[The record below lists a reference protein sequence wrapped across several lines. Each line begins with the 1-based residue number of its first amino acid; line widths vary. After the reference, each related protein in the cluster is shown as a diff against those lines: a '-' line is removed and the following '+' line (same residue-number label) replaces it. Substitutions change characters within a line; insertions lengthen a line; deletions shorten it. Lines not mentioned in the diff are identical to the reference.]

1 MPAADRRLEAQKA
14 TMSTEHGGV
23 RNHSMPGAGGP
34 SALNPGMAAG
44 GSPGDRK
51 HILIVLTDASPDDST
66 RLSSCAKYPF
76 GSAYEGRPAV
86 DDAADAIA
94 EMRAQGILVYG
105 LFLGRTEN
113 LGNLSLMYGH
123 HQVRIHDIAQLAR
136 AAGEIFTKAVEE
148 L

>member
-1 MPAADRRLEAQKA
+1 M
-14 TMSTEHGGV
+14 T
-23 RNHSMPGAGGP
+23 
-34 SALNPGMAAG
+34 AG

-66 RLSSCAKYPF
+66 RLSACEKYPF
-76 GSAYEGRPAV
+76 GAAYEGRPAV

>member
-1 MPAADRRLEAQKA
+1 MVHSEK
-14 TMSTEHGGV
+14 MKITEE
-23 RNHSMPGAGGP
+23 
-34 SALNPGMAAG
+34 
-44 GSPGDRK
+44 
-51 HILIVLTDASPDDST
+51 
-66 RLSSCAKYPF
+66 
-76 GSAYEGRPAV
+76 GSADLYMNLVIGLAHKWLGRPAV
-86 DDAADAIA
+86 EDAADVIA

-123 HQVRIHDIAQLAR
+123 HQVRIHDISQLAR

>member
-1 MPAADRRLEAQKA
+1 
-14 TMSTEHGGV
+14 
-23 RNHSMPGAGGP
+23 MPGAGGP
-34 SALNPGMAAG
+34 SALKPGMTAG

-66 RLSSCAKYPF
+66 RLSACEKYPF

-123 HQVRIHDIAQLAR
+123 HQVRIHDISQLAR

>member
-1 MPAADRRLEAQKA
+1 
-14 TMSTEHGGV
+14 
-23 RNHSMPGAGGP
+23 
-34 SALNPGMAAG
+34 MAAG

-66 RLSSCAKYPF
+66 RLSACEKYPF

-123 HQVRIHDIAQLAR
+123 HQVRIHDISQLAR